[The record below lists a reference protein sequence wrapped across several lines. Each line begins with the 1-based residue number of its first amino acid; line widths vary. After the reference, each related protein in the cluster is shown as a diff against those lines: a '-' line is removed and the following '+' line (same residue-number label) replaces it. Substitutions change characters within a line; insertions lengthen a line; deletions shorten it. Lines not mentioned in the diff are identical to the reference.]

1 MIVKDEAKVL
11 RRCLESVKPYIDA
24 WSISDTGSTDGTQS
38 LIREIL
44 GDIPGELIERPWQ
57 NFATNRNEAIDNGL
71 KFEPDYFLT
80 LDADEKL
87 ETQPGFSLEGLTA
100 DCYQFNFQMAGT
112 AGKWPRN
119 VLFRPDLRYRYVVDE
134 TLDLAGRTLEILPAC
149 LVISHTDGARNA
161 DGLVAKYERDCVALR
176 AALEVE
182 PDEPRY
188 WFYLAQRLMGAGH
201 YAEAIEAYK
210 RRIDLP
216 GGLAPERGYSK
227 LMIGQCLEQLD
238 TPFQDLQTAYLDAWQ
253 TNPNR
258 AEPIYA
264 LACLHSIRGEHSL
277 AELYAR
283 AAQRIPRPTD
293 PLPVDESVYA
303 YRAVELLAGALAEQ
317 GKLADAADLLDKLL
331 VLPQLPEEER
341 ERVRENIALIR
352 SGIDAPASAEKLGP
366 DEQAYEGQ
374 ARLVRSLGVFSGF
387 RRMGLEFLASF
398 AAQSLPSPLRWIWIL
413 LVALLGRW
421 ASVLGAVASVALVP
435 WALAPR
441 LEFTPALLAIAG
453 SPLLFLV
460 GRRRFQ
466 DAPVAALTIAGL
478 GFALRGDPIGLALV
492 TFALLGVKEAGLL
505 SLPAF
510 ALAWMLS
517 GAPAAPLAVSLAA
530 GVTGAAL
537 AARALLGGMAW
548 PIFRAASRG
557 HGTPYT
563 QEHQQ
568 GTAHRL
574 VVDLVLISPLT
585 TIAALFGPAWLI
597 GLALAL
603 LIAHTAAPVRNVRLV
618 LAADLLLRAS
628 AVAAFGWWIAPALAV
643 DLYISRRL
651 RAVYDPV
658 TAALTSQL
666 GMSR

>member
-1 MIVKDEAKVL
+1 
-11 RRCLESVKPYIDA
+11 
-24 WSISDTGSTDGTQS
+24 
-38 LIREIL
+38 
-44 GDIPGELIERPWQ
+44 
-57 NFATNRNEAIDNGL
+57 
-71 KFEPDYFLT
+71 
-80 LDADEKL
+80 
-87 ETQPGFSLEGLTA
+87 
-100 DCYQFNFQMAGT
+100 
-112 AGKWPRN
+112 
-119 VLFRPDLRYRYVVDE
+119 
-134 TLDLAGRTLEILPAC
+134 
-149 LVISHTDGARNA
+149 
-161 DGLVAKYERDCVALR
+161 
-176 AALEVE
+176 
-182 PDEPRY
+182 
-188 WFYLAQRLMGAGH
+188 
-201 YAEAIEAYK
+201 
-210 RRIDLP
+210 
-216 GGLAPERGYSK
+216 
-227 LMIGQCLEQLD
+227 
-238 TPFQDLQTAYLDAWQ
+238 
-253 TNPNR
+253 
-258 AEPIYA
+258 
-264 LACLHSIRGEHSL
+264 
-277 AELYAR
+277 
-283 AAQRIPRPTD
+283 
-293 PLPVDESVYA
+293 
-303 YRAVELLAGALAEQ
+303 
-317 GKLADAADLLDKLL
+317 
-331 VLPQLPEEER
+331 
-341 ERVRENIALIR
+341 
-352 SGIDAPASAEKLGP
+352 
-366 DEQAYEGQ
+366 
-374 ARLVRSLGVFSGF
+374 
-387 RRMGLEFLASF
+387 
-398 AAQSLPSPLRWIWIL
+398 
-413 LVALLGRW
+413 
-421 ASVLGAVASVALVP
+421 VALVP